1 MKKIFTLFAFLLLVG
16 TAQGQAPQGIPYQA
30 AARNSSGEVL
40 ASTAI
45 SVRFTIRGFY
55 AMGEINYQETHSA
68 YTDVN
73 GIFSLTVGLGTPV
86 VGSFESISW
95 GSDTKYLQ
103 VELDPTGGS
112 TYIDMGTQQMM
123 SVPYSLF
130 SKAIAPK
137 VSATGD
143 TVFFGGGNFIIFP
156 GVSAVNCSVSAGT
169 ITGASTVCTAATTTL
184 ASTVTGG
191 TWSSANTSIAT
202 INSAGAL
209 TGISNGTT
217 LIRYIVSESCGND
230 TSYKLVTVLPITA
243 GTITGNTDV
252 NLGGTSLLSNT
263 ILGGVWSSSS
273 AEIAT
278 VGSSGMVTGVAAGT
292 TTISYTITNACGTF
306 QVSKIVT
313 VNALYPGVSYGGGKI
328 FYILQSGD
336 LGYVPGQRKGLVAA
350 TTDQGSFY
358 WSDGFTNVST
368 SSGLGTGAANTN
380 NIVATYGGGTYA
392 ARVCSFLSL
401 GGYDDWYLPSLNE
414 LSIMSSVNSL
424 IGGFGGWSS
433 SVYWSSTQH
442 SSISQ
447 AYSVNI
453 FNGTIAWGFK
463 ISSSNRVRAIR
474 TFSCPE
480 TAGTITGINT
490 ICVGNTTT
498 LSNSVTSGTW
508 SSSATGIATVNS
520 SGIVSGISAGTAT
533 ISYTVTETCGS
544 VTTTLVV
551 TVNPLA
557 STDIIT
563 GSSSVCVG
571 SSTILANAA
580 TGGIWT
586 SSATGIATIGGTGV
600 VVGVAAGTA
609 TISYTTTNSCGS
621 TVATRIVTVNA
632 LPNAGTITGI
642 AEVFVGHTTIL
653 SNTIAGG
660 IWRSS
665 DTAKAIVSSTGTV
678 TGIASGV
685 AIISYEDINSCGSAI
700 ATRVVTVSPAAAI
713 GGSYGGGKIA
723 YIFQSGDP
731 GYVVGETHGLIAATS
746 DQIAGTGIMWFNGFV
761 FSTTGASDTALGT
774 GLSNT
779 NTIVAAQGEGDYAAK
794 LCADLVLGGYS
805 DWFLPSFAEL
815 RKLYINRS
823 SIGGFSSENYWSS
836 SEINYADF
844 PEYDG
849 YFAKP
854 IDFNDGFAAE
864 GVTKESNF
872 YVRAVRYF

>member
-1 MKKIFTLFAFLLLVG
+1 MSQSMKKIFTLFAFLLLVG
-16 TAQGQAPQGIPYQA
+16 TAHAQAPQGIPYQA
-30 AARNSSGEVL
+30 AARNSSGAVL
-40 ASTAI
+40 ASTPI

-169 ITGASTVCTAATTTL
+169 ITGASTVCAAATTTL

-202 INSAGAL
+202 INSAGVL

-217 LIRYIVSESCGND
+217 VISYIVSESCGND
-230 TSYKLVTVLPITA
+230 TSYKLVTVLPIAA
-243 GTITGNTDV
+243 GTITGNIDV

-263 ILGGVWSSSS
+263 ISGGVWSSSS
-273 AEIAT
+273 AVIAT
-278 VGSSGMVTGVAAGT
+278 VGSSGIVTGVAVGT
-292 TTISYTITNACGTF
+292 TTISYTLTNTCGTF
-306 QVSKIVT
+306 QASKIVT

-328 FYILQSGD
+328 FYILQPSN

-358 WSDGFTNVST
+358 WSNSSTPSVST

-380 NIVATYGGGTYA
+380 NIVATYGPSTYA
-392 ARVCSFLSL
+392 ARVCQNLSL

-424 IGGFGGWSS
+424 VGGFSWSS
-433 SVYWSSTQH
+433 PYYWSSTQH
-442 SSISQ
+442 SSNSFQ
-447 AYSVNI
+447 AYRLDILTGGLAAAGKTTNSY
-453 FNGTIAWGFK
+453 
-463 ISSSNRVRAIR
+463 RVRAIR

-480 TAGTITGINT
+480 TAGAITGINT

-520 SGIVSGISAGTAT
+520 SGIVTGIAAGTAN
-533 ISYTVTETCGS
+533 ISFTVTEACGS
-544 VTTTLVV
+544 VTTTMVV

-557 STDIIT
+557 STDVIT
-563 GSSSVCVG
+563 GLSSVCEG

-609 TISYTTTNSCGS
+609 TISYTITNSCGS
-621 TVATRIVTVNA
+621 AIATRIVTVNP
-632 LPNAGTITGI
+632 LPNAGTITGT
-642 AEVFVGHTTIL
+642 ATVFVGSNTIL
-653 SNTIAGG
+653 SNSVMGG
-660 IWRSS
+660 IWSSS

-685 AIISYEDINSCGSAI
+685 AIISYTFTNSCGSAV
-700 ATRVVTVSPAAAI
+700 ATRVVTVSPSVAI
-713 GGSYGGGKIA
+713 GDSYGGGKIA
-723 YIFQSGDP
+723 YILQSGDP
-731 GYVVGETHGLIAATS
+731 GYVAGETHGLIAATT
-746 DQIAGTGIMWFNGFV
+746 DQ
-761 FSTTGASDTALGT
+761 
-774 GLSNT
+774 
-779 NTIVAAQGEGDYAAK
+779 
-794 LCADLVLGGYS
+794 
-805 DWFLPSFAEL
+805 
-815 RKLYINRS
+815 
-823 SIGGFSSENYWSS
+823 
-836 SEINYADF
+836 
-844 PEYDG
+844 
-849 YFAKP
+849 
-854 IDFNDGFAAE
+854 
-864 GVTKESNF
+864 
-872 YVRAVRYF
+872 